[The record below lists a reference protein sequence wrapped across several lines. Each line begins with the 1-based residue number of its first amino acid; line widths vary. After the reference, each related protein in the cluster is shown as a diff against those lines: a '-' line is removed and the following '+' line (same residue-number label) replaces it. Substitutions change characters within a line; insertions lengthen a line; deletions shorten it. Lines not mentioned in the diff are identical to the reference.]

1 MRAWREGMRRVN
13 RAPAVLLGVWALTL
27 LVSLPLTAVVR
38 GMLAQHLG
46 SSLAADTAA
55 SGVNYDWMQEFSDQA
70 TGLGVTFKPTIIGFG
85 AVLDNLSAFMD
96 DIERPV
102 VIVGAASFYILLW
115 IFVAGGVIDRYAR
128 DRATRA
134 HGFFATS
141 GVFFFRFLRLAA
153 VQWIVYAFL
162 FGWMHP
168 WLFDRLYPRMTHETS
183 VERTAFV
190 ARVALYLVF
199 GVLIAAAT
207 MIFDYAKV
215 RAVVE
220 DRRSMIGAIT
230 GALGFIRRNCG
241 AAVSEVSWT
250 AHVPRT
256 FARTGAIGNF
266 FFIAQWFPKIG
277 VLQDEGWNCHQFH
290 PGTEFFSDY
299 GVYDVSLTVPS
310 GWPLGATG
318 VQRDRVENN
327 DRTTTHR
334 YYQEDVHDFAWTTS
348 PDYLER
354 DARFEHPVLPAVDMR
369 LLLQPEHAGQA
380 ERHFN
385 ATRTTLKYY
394 GEWYGAYPYGHITII
409 DPAYQ
414 SGAGGMEYPTIFTAG
429 TRWLAPPHVTT
440 PEGVTVH
447 EAGHQFWYGIVGNNE
462 FEDAWMDEGFNTF
475 STARAVAEVYDP
487 NYLALRYFGGFI
499 PWVFRDIALGR
510 ETEGNRLA
518 GYRRDAKSDAQSTP
532 TYRYFPATGGSITYN
547 KTALFQNRLAH
558 AGYVARPEPTWPDSP
573 AADAI

>member
-1 MRAWREGMRRVN
+1 MRACREGMRRVN

-128 DRATRA
+128 DRAQ
-134 HGFFATS
+134 GFFASS

-168 WLFDRLYPRMTHETS
+168 WLFDRLYPRMMHETS

-241 AAVSEVSWT
+241 AAVSLFL
-250 AHVPRT
+250 AN
-256 FARTGAIGNF
+256 FALFVIVAGLYALVAPGAGRTGASMWIGF
-266 FFIAQWFPKIG
+266 AIG
-277 VLQDEGWNCHQFH
+277 QLYVIG
-290 PGTEFFSDY
+290 
-299 GVYDVSLTVPS
+299 
-310 GWPLGATG
+310 
-318 VQRDRVENN
+318 
-327 DRTTTHR
+327 
-334 YYQEDVHDFAWTTS
+334 
-348 PDYLER
+348 
-354 DARFEHPVLPAVDMR
+354 R
-369 LLLQPEHAGQA
+369 LWVKL
-380 ERHFN
+380 
-385 ATRTTLKYY
+385 
-394 GEWYGAYPYGHITII
+394 
-409 DPAYQ
+409 
-414 SGAGGMEYPTIFTAG
+414 
-429 TRWLAPPHVTT
+429 V
-440 PEGVTVH
+440 
-447 EAGHQFWYGIVGNNE
+447 FWASE
-462 FEDAWMDEGFNTF
+462 
-475 STARAVAEVYDP
+475 
-487 NYLALRYFGGFI
+487 
-499 PWVFRDIALGR
+499 
-510 ETEGNRLA
+510 
-518 GYRRDAKSDAQSTP
+518 
-532 TYRYFPATGGSITYN
+532 
-547 KTALFQNRLAH
+547 TALFQNRLAH

>member
-1 MRAWREGMRRVN
+1 MRACREGMRRVN

-134 HGFFATS
+134 HGFFASS
-141 GVFFFRFLRLAA
+141 GVFFFRFQRLAA

-241 AAVSEVSWT
+241 AAVSLFL
-250 AHVPRT
+250 AN
-256 FARTGAIGNF
+256 FALFVIVAGLYALVAPGAGRTGASMWIGF
-266 FFIAQWFPKIG
+266 AIG
-277 VLQDEGWNCHQFH
+277 QLYVIG
-290 PGTEFFSDY
+290 
-299 GVYDVSLTVPS
+299 
-310 GWPLGATG
+310 
-318 VQRDRVENN
+318 
-327 DRTTTHR
+327 
-334 YYQEDVHDFAWTTS
+334 
-348 PDYLER
+348 
-354 DARFEHPVLPAVDMR
+354 R
-369 LLLQPEHAGQA
+369 LWVKL
-380 ERHFN
+380 
-385 ATRTTLKYY
+385 
-394 GEWYGAYPYGHITII
+394 
-409 DPAYQ
+409 
-414 SGAGGMEYPTIFTAG
+414 
-429 TRWLAPPHVTT
+429 V
-440 PEGVTVH
+440 
-447 EAGHQFWYGIVGNNE
+447 FWASE
-462 FEDAWMDEGFNTF
+462 
-475 STARAVAEVYDP
+475 
-487 NYLALRYFGGFI
+487 
-499 PWVFRDIALGR
+499 
-510 ETEGNRLA
+510 
-518 GYRRDAKSDAQSTP
+518 
-532 TYRYFPATGGSITYN
+532 
-547 KTALFQNRLAH
+547 TALFQNRLAH

>member
-1 MRAWREGMRRVN
+1 MRACREGMRRVN

-241 AAVSEVSWT
+241 AAESLFL
-250 AHVPRT
+250 AN
-256 FARTGAIGNF
+256 FALFVIVAGLYALVAPGAGRTGASMWIGF
-266 FFIAQWFPKIG
+266 AIG
-277 VLQDEGWNCHQFH
+277 QLYVIG
-290 PGTEFFSDY
+290 
-299 GVYDVSLTVPS
+299 
-310 GWPLGATG
+310 
-318 VQRDRVENN
+318 
-327 DRTTTHR
+327 
-334 YYQEDVHDFAWTTS
+334 
-348 PDYLER
+348 
-354 DARFEHPVLPAVDMR
+354 R
-369 LLLQPEHAGQA
+369 LWVKL
-380 ERHFN
+380 
-385 ATRTTLKYY
+385 
-394 GEWYGAYPYGHITII
+394 
-409 DPAYQ
+409 
-414 SGAGGMEYPTIFTAG
+414 
-429 TRWLAPPHVTT
+429 V
-440 PEGVTVH
+440 
-447 EAGHQFWYGIVGNNE
+447 FWASE
-462 FEDAWMDEGFNTF
+462 
-475 STARAVAEVYDP
+475 
-487 NYLALRYFGGFI
+487 
-499 PWVFRDIALGR
+499 
-510 ETEGNRLA
+510 
-518 GYRRDAKSDAQSTP
+518 
-532 TYRYFPATGGSITYN
+532 
-547 KTALFQNRLAH
+547 TALFQNRLAH

-573 AADAI
+573 AADAISP

>member
-1 MRAWREGMRRVN
+1 
-13 RAPAVLLGVWALTL
+13 
-27 LVSLPLTAVVR
+27 
-38 GMLAQHLG
+38 MLAQHLG

-241 AAVSEVSWT
+241 AAVSLFL
-250 AHVPRT
+250 AN
-256 FARTGAIGNF
+256 FALFVIVAGLYALVAPGAGRTGASMWIGF
-266 FFIAQWFPKIG
+266 AIG
-277 VLQDEGWNCHQFH
+277 QLYVIG
-290 PGTEFFSDY
+290 
-299 GVYDVSLTVPS
+299 
-310 GWPLGATG
+310 
-318 VQRDRVENN
+318 
-327 DRTTTHR
+327 
-334 YYQEDVHDFAWTTS
+334 
-348 PDYLER
+348 
-354 DARFEHPVLPAVDMR
+354 R
-369 LLLQPEHAGQA
+369 LWVKL
-380 ERHFN
+380 
-385 ATRTTLKYY
+385 
-394 GEWYGAYPYGHITII
+394 
-409 DPAYQ
+409 
-414 SGAGGMEYPTIFTAG
+414 
-429 TRWLAPPHVTT
+429 V
-440 PEGVTVH
+440 
-447 EAGHQFWYGIVGNNE
+447 FWASE
-462 FEDAWMDEGFNTF
+462 
-475 STARAVAEVYDP
+475 
-487 NYLALRYFGGFI
+487 
-499 PWVFRDIALGR
+499 
-510 ETEGNRLA
+510 
-518 GYRRDAKSDAQSTP
+518 
-532 TYRYFPATGGSITYN
+532 
-547 KTALFQNRLAH
+547 TALFQNRLAH